1 MSLLP
6 DNLFIIQHLLFDLDS
21 SYIPL
26 NLIFPNYQIKNIL
39 YIMPRISSL
48 YLILSNSPK
57 ILTHSHLWHRYDSL
71 ILPVTLGLL
80 LSLFSL
86 SLWFLAHWNYHDWL
100 SLIPFILL
108 VAITT
113 YMFMVSNT
121 SLTQTYKFYIN
132 HFFFLSFRCMYKKLV
147 NISNDY

>member
-1 MSLLP
+1 MLSLLP
-6 DNLFIIQHLLFDLDS
+6 DNLFIIQHLLFDLGS

-57 ILTHSHLWHRYDSL
+57 ILTHSYLWHRFSDYPCNSRTPPL
-71 ILPVTLGLL
+71 
-80 LSLFSL
+80 SL
-86 SLWFLAHWNYHDWL
+86 SLVLAHWNYHNSL
-100 SLIPFILL
+100 SLIPSSLL
-108 VAITT
+108 VSITT

-121 SLTQTYKFYIN
+121 SLTQTSKFYIN

-147 NISNDY
+147 NISNEY